1 MENGHG
7 AFSTRVHAC
16 ARCGA
21 TPLRCQ
27 PPEPSDDADKTA
39 PCPRAAQPG
48 AWPALS
54 ATRCAHTKMA
64 DRRKAKGE
72 AVRLPLEG
80 IVLCSSSADGLV
92 VLVCSPAGPQGPW
105 FQMEPRNKRIILVA
119 DAACPRGP
127 TGSGAALH
135 GSFVVLAPVERNLWA
150 TPLQKNQFATSPS
163 CCFCYSG
170 AASFCSCYGC
180 FWFFV
185 FVVPVI
191 EQQSC
196 QLYESL
202 LYQ

>member
-1 MENGHG
+1 MRRNGT
-7 AFSTRVHAC
+7 A
-16 ARCGA
+16 
-21 TPLRCQ
+21 
-27 PPEPSDDADKTA
+27 PPTSRASDDADKTA

-80 IVLCSSSADGLV
+80 IVLCSSSAGGLV

-163 CCFCYSG
+163 CCSCYSG

-191 EQQSC
+191 EQLSC

-202 LYQ
+202 LNQ